1 MVKLHLIQG
10 DRDAPLLRILEK
22 QHNQAWPA
30 IASRPPW
37 KTTVISYAGSA
48 TGSDSIDALVA
59 LDVVF
64 AVHHSIADGRSTAAF
79 HARLLSELT
88 RMAESPMQLSG
99 RVLSL
104 PENPQFV
111 RPLEEAVRF
120 TQSWPFLLRIL
131 WREFAP
137 AWLQPTLAAT
147 WTGGPITR
155 EPCQTNLRLVVLPA
169 NRARKVLAACREHQ
183 TTLTPLLHALTLI
196 SLTKH
201 VPAEVAGA
209 FSSSTPIDLRPFMEH
224 DQPSQDAPGTLQFGV
239 LVTTQQHRFEAP
251 VLQSLRK
258 NENVEDTLWRVAA
271 ELRSEMKRR
280 LEGLPGDDIIS
291 MLGWISDW
299 RKFWLTK
306 LGKQRE
312 TTWEVSNIGSMVGSS
327 EDANGWR
334 IERSIMSQGATVS
347 GAAIGVNV
355 AGISKGDPFSGP
367 GGSFVQTRAKSNV
380 MRQRDQ
386 GVVVRLLQD
395 IPKFGRKDAIFRVE
409 RGRMRNEWF
418 PKKKAEYM
426 TAARFKELGMSR
438 KADVG
443 ERDPSFGA
451 ILATEDFGSEP
462 AVVVPEAKS
471 SLATSAEKAHTLLS
485 ILIPETLTFY
495 RKPIPA
501 TTSSNAAPAAE
512 GTAGAGT
519 DTPLAIFGSVS
530 IVDVINHIKGL
541 LALDQEGSRVAL
553 EPANIQIRG
562 LEQDSDRIKTLGRYE
577 VYISVDS
584 TKEPVVKVIEVL
596 ATSE

>member
-1 MVKLHLIQG
+1 MENENSEIYSSSRHSVGFYKCVVNTCRYVVPVARLRGQDPRQALEIAIAHVVLGLPSLGVGIIGEDTPNPHFVALPSIHLDNHVEYLEGPDQ

-355 AGISKGDPFSGP
+355 AGISKGDVCMTLSWQEGIVD
-367 GGSFVQTRAKSNV
+367 GGVI
-380 MRQRDQ
+380 D
-386 GVVVRLLQD
+386 
-395 IPKFGRKDAIFRVE
+395 
-409 RGRMRNEWF
+409 
-418 PKKKAEYM
+418 
-426 TAARFKELGMSR
+426 
-438 KADVG
+438 
-443 ERDPSFGA
+443 
-451 ILATEDFGSEP
+451 
-462 AVVVPEAKS
+462 
-471 SLATSAEKAHTLLS
+471 SLAADLLNWFD
-485 ILIPETLTFY
+485 IL
-495 RKPIPA
+495 
-501 TTSSNAAPAAE
+501 
-512 GTAGAGT
+512 GARE
-519 DTPLAIFGSVS
+519 DHV
-530 IVDVINHIKGL
+530 
-541 LALDQEGSRVAL
+541 RV
-553 EPANIQIRG
+553 P
-562 LEQDSDRIKTLGRYE
+562 
-577 VYISVDS
+577 
-584 TKEPVVKVIEVL
+584 
-596 ATSE
+596 